1 MDEFIRQMREQ
12 QEIARRAVE
21 GSAKYLRENQVAIT
35 RMHDLVRR
43 MDAAVASLVTPD
55 IVKTLDRYAREQRQV
70 HETIERLALPHQ
82 IWTREAAAI
91 SSLIKA
97 TQFTLP
103 TIDFGRVG
111 DLIGAANLQRHAV
124 ARLTDRLLFSH
135 ADFIE
140 SIGQPDGPPASVPAA
155 VSDLPSQDVFVHTS
169 AVRSITPH
177 EPLDDKDEEI
187 SVPLR
192 HAIISETDDFLER
205 TLPQLKPAFLEQY
218 RGVKAR
224 ADDRGPDGWTQG
236 SASMRK
242 LLKGVLHSV
251 APNEVVLRWA
261 TKNNKELD
269 KNKRPT
275 RATKIEWLCRS
286 ISQGTYRAYV
296 RNEIDS
302 ALALIDL
309 MDTAQHVDEFP
320 EFSEQYDLI
329 LARAAFCIRHMLAVW
344 KLHPTD
350 KVDQ

>member
-1 MDEFIRQMREQ
+1 MDELIRRMTEQ
-12 QEIARRAVE
+12 QEILRRVVE
-21 GSAKYLRENQVAIT
+21 GPGKYLRENQAAIT
-35 RMHDLVRR
+35 HMHDLIRR
-43 MDAAVASLVTPD
+43 MDAAAGALVTPD
-55 IVKTLDRYAREQRQV
+55 FLKTLDRYAREHSQM

-82 IWTREAAAI
+82 VLMRDAAAM

-103 TIDFGRVG
+103 TIDFSRVG
-111 DLIGAANLQRHAV
+111 DLIGAATLQRDAV

-135 ADFIE
+135 VDLIE
-140 SIGQPDGPPASVPAA
+140 STSRPQSPPASIPAA

-169 AVRSITPH
+169 AVRSLTPH
-177 EPLDDKDEEI
+177 EPLEDEDKEI

-192 HAIISETDDFLER
+192 HAIIAETDSFLER
-205 TLPQLKPAFLEQY
+205 TLPELKPAFVEQY

-224 ADDRGPDGWTQG
+224 ADNPGPDGWTQG

-242 LLKGVLHSV
+242 LMKGVLHSV
-251 APNEVVLRWA
+251 APTDVVLPWA

-269 KNKRPT
+269 ENNRPT

-286 ISQGTYRAYV
+286 IRQDTYRAYI

-309 MDTAQHVDEFP
+309 VDTAQHVDEFP
-320 EFSEQYDLI
+320 EFAEAYELI
-329 LARAAFCIRHMLAVW
+329 LARVAFSVRHMLAVW
-344 KLHPTD
+344 KLYPTD
-350 KVDQ
+350 TVDP